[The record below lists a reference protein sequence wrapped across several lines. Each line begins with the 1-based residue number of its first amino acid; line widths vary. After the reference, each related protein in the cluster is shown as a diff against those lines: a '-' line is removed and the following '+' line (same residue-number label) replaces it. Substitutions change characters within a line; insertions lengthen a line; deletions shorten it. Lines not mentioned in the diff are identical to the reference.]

1 MSLPSRY
8 APEGLS
14 EEDQLKVITL
24 GERKPRKPIDYKLRT
39 IDDRVQLALH
49 THPNTSEDIEMIP
62 IEDGKQVDVIS
73 EYIEYLRGNSV
84 YEDKNEMVI
93 EESPEFEIVGGNIS
107 FLVLDT
113 NFLISHLNIVDTLKN
128 IASEYGLK
136 LIIPVYVV
144 QELDGLKN
152 SNRLHNNSNGK
163 FTGETVSQLAIWA
176 NR

>member
-62 IEDGKQVDVIS
+62 IEDGKEVDVIS

-84 YEDKNEMVI
+84 YEDKNEMII
-93 EESPEFEIVGGNIS
+93 EESPEFEIVGKYFI
-107 FLVLDT
+107 LVLDT
-113 NFLISHLNIVDTLKN
+113 NF
-128 IASEYGLK
+128 
-136 LIIPVYVV
+136 
-144 QELDGLKN
+144 
-152 SNRLHNNSNGK
+152 
-163 FTGETVSQLAIWA
+163 
-176 NR
+176 